1 MSGVSRRDFL
11 KLAGLLSG
19 GMAAA
24 PMLRMLPP
32 KVLAV
37 GNPKNILFV
46 LFDAW
51 SARHISTYG
60 YQRET
65 TPNITRLAEQA
76 IVYHNHHAGGNF
88 TTPGTASLLT
98 GVLPWMHRAFEM
110 HRDMAQEFSEMNI
123 FSVFDDYHRIAY
135 SHNPLV
141 NTLFNQFQ
149 ASLDEHIPVDRLL
162 LTHDGIIFTLF
173 HKDEDVSSLSW
184 ARTAKWDEGAGY
196 NYSLFFSAL
205 YQKLQ
210 TDRLHRLGRDY
221 PLGLPFIRVDN
232 YFLLQ
237 EAIDYL
243 AAQVDGL
250 PQPFLGYFHFI
261 PPHSP
266 YRPHGDFYDKFKD
279 DGYRLPQKPEGLFSM
294 DKSDDYLLKM
304 CTRYDEYI
312 LNLDHEFGRFFQKLE
327 ESGILE
333 NTWVILTS
341 DHGELFERGILGHTT
356 NVLYE
361 PVIHVP
367 LMIFEPGRRERLDIH
382 DPTSAVDLLPTLLHL
397 ADKSPAAWTEGLVL
411 PPFASPP
418 LERVVYSMEARDTLM
433 RGPLTRGSISQVK
446 GHTKLIYFFGYPELK
461 GAERVE
467 LYDLEADSEELHDLS
482 KSQPKLT
489 RRLLDELKAKL
500 AEVNKP
506 YL

>member
-1 MSGVSRRDFL
+1 MSNVSRRDFL

-32 KVLAV
+32 KAAAV

-51 SARHISTYG
+51 SAHHISTYG

-65 TPNITRLAEQA
+65 TPNITRLAERA
-76 IVYHNHHAGGNF
+76 IVYHNHHSGGNF

-98 GVLPWMHRAFEM
+98 GALPWMHRAFEM
-110 HRDMAQEFSEMNI
+110 HRYTAQEFAEKNI
-123 FSVFDDYHRIAY
+123 FSAFNDYHRIAY

-141 NTLFNQFQ
+141 NTLFDQFQ
-149 ASLDEHIPVDRLL
+149 ASLDEYIPVDRLL
-162 LTHDGIIFTLF
+162 LTHDGIISTLF
-173 HKDEDVSSLSW
+173 HKDEDVSSMSW
-184 ARTAKWDEGAGY
+184 ARTAKWDEDANY
-196 NYSLFFSAL
+196 NYSLFFSVL
-205 YQKLQ
+205 YQKFQ
-210 TDRLHRLGRDY
+210 ASRLYRLGKDY

-232 YFLLQ
+232 YFVLA

-243 AAQVDGL
+243 SEQVDGL

-266 YRPHGDFYDKFKD
+266 YHPHKDFYGQFKG
-279 DGYRLPQKPEGLFSM
+279 DGYKLPQKPEDLFSM
-294 DKSDDYLLKM
+294 DKPADYLLKM
-304 CTRYDEYI
+304 CTQYDEYI

-333 NTWVILTS
+333 NTWVILTA

-361 PVIHVP
+361 PVIHIP
-367 LMIFEPGRRERLDIH
+367 LMIFEPGRAQRLDIH

-397 ADKSPAAWTEGLVL
+397 ADKSPAAWTEGQVL
-411 PPFASPP
+411 PPFTNSTP
-418 LERVVYSMEARDTLM
+418 ERAVYSIESRDTPM
-433 RGPLTRGSISQVK
+433 QGPLTRGSISQVK
-446 GHTKLIYFFGYPELK
+446 GHTKLMYLFGYPELN
-461 GAERVE
+461 GNERVE
-467 LYDLEADSEELHDLS
+467 LYDLESDPQELNDLS
-482 KSQPKLT
+482 ESQPELT
-489 RRLLDELKAKL
+489 RQLLDELKARL